1 MESALTVYWKGIR
14 CVENCAKTLGMNVKT
29 LLLTWMNVILSSQEL
44 TQPVID
50 VTESTKLM
58 SPTTQTLP

>member
-14 CVENCAKTLGMNVKT
+14 CVENCAKTLEMSVKT
-29 LLLTWMNVILSSQEL
+29 LLLTWMNAIQNNQER

-50 VTESTKLM
+50 VTESIKLM